1 MKFSIG
7 NEPFEIDDALLS
19 AIVRAI
25 DKAVSE
31 DVPNQLRELSLETNN
46 YISFIRGDFINENLR
61 NFAIEEGGL
70 LHSFHRY
77 GWSGRLLIS
86 HDSRVSIS
94 ITTENNL
101 GIIPRKLRQRPHFMQ
116 SMLQSMNGDLHGR
129 FEQTRLFNTDKFDDE
144 VYAKDF
150 DDIIN
155 GAFDPEDGYRHCVI
169 AYRASGNEL
178 VDVKLVVL
186 DPWFNVVTEES
197 LTDYMKP
204 DFARLTAPSPAE
216 DEAREEHNASTRR
229 LVSVKNGIK
238 PALREGEKQ
247 A

>member
-7 NEPFEIDDALLS
+7 NEPFEIDDALLI

-25 DKAVSE
+25 EKAVSE
-31 DVPNQLRELSLETNN
+31 DTPNQLRDLSLETNN
-46 YISFIRGDFINENLR
+46 YIAFIRGDFINQNLR
-61 NFAIEEGGL
+61 GFAVQEGAL
-70 LHSFHRY
+70 LHAFRRY
-77 GWSGRLLIS
+77 GWNGRLLIS
-86 HDSRVSIS
+86 RESRLTIS

-101 GIIPRKLRQRPHFMQ
+101 GIIPRKIRQRPYFMQ
-116 SMLQSMNGDLHGR
+116 SLLHRMNGDLHGR
-129 FEQTRLFNTDKFDDE
+129 FEQARLFDTDPFDDE

-169 AYRASGNEL
+169 AYRTSGNEL
-178 VDVKLVVL
+178 VDIKLVVL
-186 DPWFNVVTEES
+186 DPWFNVVTEQS

-204 DFARLTAPSPAE
+204 DFALLTASASTEIKSRE
-216 DEAREEHNASTRR
+216 DHNAATRR
-229 LVSVKNGIK
+229 LTSVKAGIK
-238 PALREGEKQ
+238 PTLREGEKQ